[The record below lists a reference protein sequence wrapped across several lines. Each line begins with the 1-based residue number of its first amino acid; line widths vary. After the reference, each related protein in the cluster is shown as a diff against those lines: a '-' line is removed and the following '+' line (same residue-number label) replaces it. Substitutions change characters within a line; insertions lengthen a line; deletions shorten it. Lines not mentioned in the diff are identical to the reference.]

1 MKKKFLLVAAVIIS
15 SQLYAQ
21 RDSTKQLDDVVFT
34 ANKYPQKQSSTGKVL
49 TVIDRAQLE
58 NNTGRT
64 IAQVLNEQAGL
75 IINGS
80 QNPLGSNQTIYL
92 RGAGSANTLILVDGV
107 PANDASGISGE
118 FDLNQFSIDQVE
130 RIEILKGA
138 QSVLYGSD
146 AVAGVI
152 NIITKKQTGNR
163 KVTLN
168 ASAAGGTYGTFK
180 GTAGVSG
187 KLNAFSY
194 NLRYT
199 RLQSKGF
206 SAAQDVDANKNFDK
220 DGYEHDVLGMNLTA
234 QAAKNWKL
242 NFFSQLGE
250 YRTDLDDASFT
261 DDKNSRAENKNLQAG
276 ISSLYNF
283 NKGSFTVNLNLN
295 NIKRILKDEKN
306 IPADPNDFDP
316 FNGLYKGRSV
326 FAETFT
332 NLNLTDHVGLLAGA
346 DLRNQNADIETTYG
360 KLGDDSLHAT
370 QVSGYASFFLKSLAG
385 FNAELGGRITNHS
398 KFGAAFTY
406 SFNPSYIINK
416 EVKLFANIASGFRAP
431 TLYNLASEYGN
442 IELEPERSTSL
453 EAGVQYINLK
463 NTINLRVVYFNRI
476 IKDVIIFRSLFVA
489 PYGKYYNADKQK
501 GNGFEVEATIRPA
514 DRWNITANYAFVDG
528 SVETK
533 SGATG
538 KDTSIYNLFRRPKN
552 ALNVTVGFQP
562 CKKFFVSAGT
572 RWVDKRDDL
581 YFNPNTFASER
592 KELKAYYN
600 LDLYASYQPVKA
612 VKIFAD
618 LRNVT
623 NQLYFDQFGYN
634 NRRFNVMAGV
644 VVMFE

>member
-1 MKKKFLLVAAVIIS
+1 MKKKIFIAAAVIFS
-15 SQLYAQ
+15 SHLYAQ
-21 RDSTKQLDDVVFT
+21 QDSTKQLDEVVFT

-58 NNTGRT
+58 KNTGRT
-64 IAQVLNEQAGL
+64 LGQVLNEQAGL

-80 QNPLGSNQTIYL
+80 QNTLGTNQSVYL
-92 RGAGSANTLILVDGV
+92 RGAGAANTLILVDGM

-152 NIITKKQTGNR
+152 NIITKKQTGY
-163 KVTLN
+163 KKMKIN

-180 GTAGVSG
+180 GTAGISG
-187 KLNAFSY
+187 KLDAFTY

-199 RLQSKGF
+199 RLQSQGF
-206 SAAQDVDANKNFDK
+206 SAAQDVTGNNNFDK
-220 DGYEHDVLGMNLTA
+220 DGYGQDVLGLNLTA

-242 NFFSQLGE
+242 NFFSQLGK
-250 YRTDLDDASFT
+250 YKADLDDASFT
-261 DDKNSRAENKNLQAG
+261 DDKNNQAENKNLQAG

-295 NIKRILKDEKN
+295 NTKRTLKDEKN

-326 FAETFT
+326 FAEAYA
-332 NLNLTDHVGLLAGA
+332 NLNLQEHVGLLVGA
-346 DLRNQNADIETTYG
+346 DLRNQKADIETTYG
-360 KLGDDSLHAT
+360 KLGKDSLRAT
-370 QVSGYASFFLKSLAG
+370 QVSGYASFFLKSLGG
-385 FNAELGGRITNHS
+385 FNAELGGRFTGHS
-398 KFGAAFTY
+398 QFGSAFTY

-431 TLYNLASEYGN
+431 SLYNLASEYGN
-442 IELEPERSTSL
+442 KELKPERSASF
-453 EAGVQYINLK
+453 EAGVQYINVK
-463 NTINLRVVYFNRI
+463 NTVNLRFTYFDRT
-476 IKDVIIFRSLFVA
+476 IKDVIIFRSLFVP

-501 GNGFEVEATIRPA
+501 GNGFEVEATIHPA
-514 DRWNITANYAFVDG
+514 DKWNITANYAFVDG
-528 SVETK
+528 NIETK
-533 SGATG
+533 SGVTG

-552 ALNVTVGFQP
+552 ALNATVGFQL
-562 CKKFFVSAGT
+562 CKKFFISAGL

-581 YFNPNTFASER
+581 YFNPNTYATER

-600 LDLYASYQPVKA
+600 LDLFASYQPIAA
-612 VKIFAD
+612 VKFFAD

-623 NQLYFDQFGYN
+623 NRENFDQYGYN
-634 NRRFNVMAGV
+634 NRMFNFMAGAIV
-644 VVMFE
+644 AF